1 MKFSVSTGD
10 MNYALSMCL
19 RAVTARP
26 VKQIYEGVLIEAQDQ
41 GLILTATDGEITVR
55 TRIAAAV
62 EEEGRTLLP
71 AKLFGDL
78 MRYQPDGEVMINVD
92 ERGRAQIKSRG
103 TSSSMVSMDGDD
115 FPDIDEIQGGTEV
128 RLNCARLKD
137 AVSKVMF
144 SVSTDESRKI
154 LTGVLMEVYPH
165 ETILVGLDGF
175 RLAIQRIEQ
184 DNSLPEKSPEK
195 LSSVIPGK
203 IMNEIGRMLPD
214 DSDAE
219 ALLTFTAGRMTVS
232 FGPVMVYA
240 SLLTGEFIDYHKI
253 LPKNWTTEISL
264 SRDQLSNAIDRCSL
278 MAREGKNNLIHFS
291 IRSDGILE
299 MTANAERGE
308 VVDQMEIHFEGNEL
322 NIAFN
327 SKYLIDVIH
336 NISTERISMCFNT
349 NVSPCIIKPEEGKE
363 YLFLVLPVR
372 IFGR

>member
-1 MKFSVSTGD
+1 

-214 DSDAE
+214 DADAE